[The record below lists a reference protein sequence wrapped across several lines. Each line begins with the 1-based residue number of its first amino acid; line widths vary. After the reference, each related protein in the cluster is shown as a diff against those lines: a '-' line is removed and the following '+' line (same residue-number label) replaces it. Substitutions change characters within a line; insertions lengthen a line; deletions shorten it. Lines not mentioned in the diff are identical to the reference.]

1 MPQALVS
8 WKKKSPPSLF
18 SQGLQVDY
26 DKNPSHLDPT
36 IIFIFTHISSNCHLM
51 QSKDEYFTQ

>member
-1 MPQALVS
+1 ME
-8 WKKKSPPSLF
+8 KESPPSLF

-36 IIFIFTHISSNCHLM
+36 IIFIFTHISSSCHLM